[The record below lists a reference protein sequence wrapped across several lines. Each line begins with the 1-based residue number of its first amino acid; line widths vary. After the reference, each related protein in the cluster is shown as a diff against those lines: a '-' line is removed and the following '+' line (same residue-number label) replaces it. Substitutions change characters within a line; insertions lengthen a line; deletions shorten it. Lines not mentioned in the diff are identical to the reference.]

1 MWQKKSDRDLERD
14 IKDELTF
21 DPRVDVKAITVSA
34 KGGVVT
40 LSGSAPT
47 YAAKLAA
54 YHDAERVSG
63 VNVVVE
69 HMDVSLP
76 DMHARSDADLAEAV
90 ADALTW
96 DVEVPHDKIKASVR
110 DGRVTL
116 EGTVEWQ
123 YQRMAADGAVRYLV
137 GVKGVTNQIT
147 VAVAPSFGRVIDV
160 KQHIKDALTRSAQ
173 TDAQAITVDTAE
185 GGGVT
190 LRGEVHSWAEREEVV
205 RAAWATPGVRKV
217 QDNLIYAA

>member
-1 MWQKKSDRDLERD
+1 MWQKKSDKDLERD
-14 IKDELTF
+14 VKEELAF

-47 YAAKLAA
+47 WAAKLTACQ
-54 YHDAERVSG
+54 DAERVSG
-63 VNVVVE
+63 VSAVVE

-76 DMHARSDADLAEAV
+76 DLHARTDADLAKAA
-90 ADALTW
+90 ADALRW
-96 DVEVPHDKIKASVR
+96 DVEVPQGEIKTSVR
-110 DGRVTL
+110 DGWITL
-116 EGTVEWQ
+116 EGKVEWQ
-123 YQRMAADGAVRYLV
+123 YQRAAADGAVRYLV

-147 VAVAPSFGRVIDV
+147 VAPSSRRSIDV
-160 KQHIKDALTRSAQ
+160 KQHIKDALTRSAE
-173 TDAQAITVDTAE
+173 TDAQRITVDTAE

-190 LRGEVHSWAEREEVV
+190 LRGTIHSWAEREDVV

-217 QDNLIYAA
+217 QDDLIYAS